1 MNKFI
6 KLKKSLF
13 KYYEKPINFN
23 LSPASGYRSRCEFGY
38 KNNCYTMI
46 DKDKKIFFKT
56 HTLPTSSI
64 QIIMKPLLN
73 LIKDNPVI
81 EKKLFQINF
90 RSTEDNIIVTLIYH
104 KDIDEHWLNEAKI
117 IASSLNINV
126 IGRSRKK
133 VLSTGLIEL
142 EELVN
147 VKDKFYL
154 YQDDKTFYQ
163 PNKYLMPEMIKFSL
177 SIVKNPKDLLE
188 LYCGSGTFTIPM
200 SRCFDKIFATENN
213 RSSIGYLKKSIIKNN
228 VSNISYSRLSDNEL
242 TEAFQGRLFRRMDGI
257 SLDDYNFSH
266 VLVDPPRSGLSKNV
280 VDILLR
286 FENIIYISCNP
297 ETFERDIKSLKGY
310 RINKLEVFDQ
320 FSNTPHLELI
330 ALVTKN

>member
-13 KYYEKPINFN
+13 KYYKKPINFV
-23 LSPASGYRSRCEFGY
+23 LSPASGYRPRCEFGY
-38 KNNCYTMI
+38 KNNCYTMV

-64 QIIMKPLLN
+64 QIIMEPLLN
-73 LIKDNPVI
+73 LIRDNPVI

-228 VSNISYSRLSDNEL
+228 VLNISYSRLSDNEL

-330 ALVTKN
+330 ALITKN

>member
-13 KYYEKPINFN
+13 KYYEKPIKFN

-38 KNNCYTMI
+38 KSNCYTMI
-46 DKDKKIFFKT
+46 DNDKKIFFKT

-64 QIIMKPLLN
+64 QIIMEPLLN

-104 KDIDEHWLNEAKI
+104 KDIDEDWLNEAKI

-147 VKDKFYL
+147 VK
-154 YQDDKTFYQ
+154 
-163 PNKYLMPEMIKFSL
+163 
-177 SIVKNPKDLLE
+177 
-188 LYCGSGTFTIPM
+188 
-200 SRCFDKIFATENN
+200 A
-213 RSSIGYLKKSIIKNN
+213 
-228 VSNISYSRLSDNEL
+228 VSYTHL
-242 TEAFQGRLFRRMDGI
+242 TL
-257 SLDDYNFSH
+257 
-266 VLVDPPRSGLSKNV
+266 P
-280 VDILLR
+280 
-286 FENIIYISCNP
+286 
-297 ETFERDIKSLKGY
+297 
-310 RINKLEVFDQ
+310 
-320 FSNTPHLELI
+320 
-330 ALVTKN
+330 TKA

>member
-38 KNNCYTMI
+38 KSNCYTMI
-46 DKDKKIFFKT
+46 DNDKKIFFKT

-64 QIIMKPLLN
+64 QIIMEPLLN

-104 KDIDEHWLNEAKI
+104 KDIDEDWLNEAKI

-213 RSSIGYLKKSIIKNN
+213 RSSIAYLKKSIIKNN